1 MRRCGVTPPVQR
13 SRRPAR
19 APAWAPRR
27 PQNLTVYGQ
36 LPDNAANQLLRRAR
50 TYADNITVTVDLLIR
65 WARFRPL
72 LLAAAASIAAL
83 MLPIGA
89 AVAGSFNVSPVRVEL
104 SAADRTQALTV
115 RNEGGEPSVVQVQL
129 LAWSQDSGQDI
140 LQPTTDL
147 LVSPPVFTVQPG
159 QSQLVRIALRS
170 TPDPARQL
178 SYRAILQEVPGP
190 SRAGGPSLQVALK
203 ISLPVFVEP
212 AVETAPQLDWK
223 AQVNPDGK
231 LLLSAHNS
239 GNGHIQLADFKLSAR
254 RRYRA
259 REPAAGQLHPAG
271 TDPDVDAASR
281 MPT

>member
-1 MRRCGVTPPVQR
+1 MG
-13 SRRPAR
+13 S
-19 APAWAPRR
+19 
-27 PQNLTVYGQ
+27 L
-36 LPDNAANQLLRRAR
+36 
-50 TYADNITVTVDLLIR
+50 
-65 WARFRPL
+65 RPL
-72 LLAAAASIAAL
+72 RFAAAASIAAL

-89 AVAGSFNVSPVRVEL
+89 AVAGAFNVSPVRVEL

-115 RNEGGEPSVVQVQL
+115 RNEGGEPSVVQVQM

-159 QSQLVRIALRS
+159 KSQLVRIALRS
-170 TPDPARQL
+170 TPDPTRQL

-203 ISLPVFVEP
+203 ISLPIFVEP

-239 GNGHIQLADFKLSAR
+239 GNGHIQLADFKLSA
-254 RRYRA
+254 
-259 REPAAGQLHPAG
+259 AGGTELVSQQQVSYILPGQTRTWTLQPNADLTPVGSVQLAG
-271 TDPDVDAASR
+271 RSDAGDLATEIEVTR
-281 MPT
+281 